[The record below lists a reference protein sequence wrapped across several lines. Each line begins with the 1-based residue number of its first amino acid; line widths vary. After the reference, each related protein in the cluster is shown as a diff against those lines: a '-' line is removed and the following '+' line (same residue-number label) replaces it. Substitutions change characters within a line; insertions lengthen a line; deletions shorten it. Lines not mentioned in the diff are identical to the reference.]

1 MYTDNVKEAVKYVRD
16 EEQVIR
22 LFKSMNKRQQEKMI
36 EKLKEQANV
45 KR

>member
-1 MYTDNVKEAVKYVRD
+1 MYTDNVKKAVKYVGD

-22 LFKSMNKRQQEKMI
+22 LFKSMNKKQQEKMI

>member
-1 MYTDNVKEAVKYVRD
+1 MYTDNVKEAVKYVND

-22 LFKSMNKRQQEKMI
+22 LFKQMNKKQQEKMI

>member
-22 LFKSMNKRQQEKMI
+22 LFKSMNKKQQEKMI